1 MLYSMFLLEDS
12 IKKIALIKS
21 DYIINLQ
28 KMLTLHLIN
37 SRKDMSNEKNNRIEE
52 YLDGNMSE
60 KESKEFQN
68 AMQEDSKLAN
78 DVSIVKEVNQTISQN
93 RKLKE
98 FQKQLDSL
106 NDTYFPMEEEN
117 HQSQGV
123 VRQLPRRNL
132 RRWLVAAS
140 ILILVVS
147 SIFVWTSLNN
157 GVDSTTLFAAH
168 YEPYGLGQ
176 RGNDSN
182 LNELEQ
188 KAAFVYN
195 NNNFTEATPLFEE
208 IIQIDTSNE
217 KNILRLGSAYLSTNQ
232 SQKAVDT
239 FQKIIS
245 NPQSALVQTAQ
256 WYQALAYLQLE
267 NDSAAK
273 SILNTLANSGNRTYP
288 AKAKALLKSL

>member
-1 MLYSMFLLEDS
+1 MLYSMLLLEDS

-106 NDTYFPMEEEN
+106 NDTYFPME
-117 HQSQGV
+117 
-123 VRQLPRRNL
+123 
-132 RRWLVAAS
+132 
-140 ILILVVS
+140 
-147 SIFVWTSLNN
+147 
-157 GVDSTTLFAAH
+157 
-168 YEPYGLGQ
+168 
-176 RGNDSN
+176 
-182 LNELEQ
+182 
-188 KAAFVYN
+188 
-195 NNNFTEATPLFEE
+195 
-208 IIQIDTSNE
+208 
-217 KNILRLGSAYLSTNQ
+217 
-232 SQKAVDT
+232 
-239 FQKIIS
+239 
-245 NPQSALVQTAQ
+245 
-256 WYQALAYLQLE
+256 
-267 NDSAAK
+267 
-273 SILNTLANSGNRTYP
+273 
-288 AKAKALLKSL
+288 

>member
-168 YEPYGLGQ
+168 YEP
-176 RGNDSN
+176 
-182 LNELEQ
+182 
-188 KAAFVYN
+188 
-195 NNNFTEATPLFEE
+195 
-208 IIQIDTSNE
+208 
-217 KNILRLGSAYLSTNQ
+217 
-232 SQKAVDT
+232 
-239 FQKIIS
+239 
-245 NPQSALVQTAQ
+245 
-256 WYQALAYLQLE
+256 
-267 NDSAAK
+267 
-273 SILNTLANSGNRTYP
+273 
-288 AKAKALLKSL
+288 

>member
-147 SIFVWTSLNN
+147 SIFVWTSHNN

-208 IIQIDTSNE
+208 LIQIDPSNE

-232 SQKAVDT
+232 SQKAVDA